1 MSSIRNSVDRL
12 AAWLAGRSYVTL
24 RFTVHKRL
32 APIVEPLIERL
43 LPFDNDGETYRCS
56 IIQWALNERP
66 VLHTHRGVVSTLRV
80 DGPLQDA
87 AQTFF
92 PLGGLIEAPH
102 VTAHLDPIAARRL
115 DSRLQDAID
124 GVIQDWI
131 VEHGL
136 YAQPRQ
142 RREIDRPK
150 ADREAKAV
158 IAAWVSGT
166 TTASYDDAGKSLS
179 SSAANTPCAACR
191 EGSRHA

>member
-1 MSSIRNSVDRL
+1 MPSIRNSVDRL
-12 AAWLAGRSYVTL
+12 AARLRGRSYVTL
-24 RFTVHKRL
+24 RFTVHQRL

-43 LPFDNDGETYRCS
+43 LPFDDDGETYRCS
-56 IIQWALNERP
+56 IIQWTLNERP
-66 VLHTHRGVVSTLRV
+66 VLHTHRGVVSTMRV

-87 AQTFF
+87 GQTSF

-102 VTAHLDPIAARRL
+102 VTAHLDPITARRL

-136 YAQPRQ
+136 YDQPRQ
-142 RREIDRPK
+142 RREIDRLK

-158 IAAWVSGT
+158 IAAWVSDT
-166 TTASYDDAGKSLS
+166 TTTSHDDAGKCLS
-179 SSAANTPCAACR
+179 SFTADTPCAACR

>member
-1 MSSIRNSVDRL
+1 MPSIRNTIDRL

-24 RFTVHKRL
+24 RFTVHQRL

-43 LPFDNDGETYRCS
+43 LPFDDDGETYRCS
-56 IIQWALNERP
+56 ISHWTLNERP

-87 AQTFF
+87 GGSYF

-115 DSRLQDAID
+115 DNRLQDAVD
-124 GVIQDWI
+124 RVIEEWI
-131 VEHGL
+131 IEHGL
-136 YAQPRQ
+136 YDQPRQ

-150 ADREAKAV
+150 ADREAKRIV
-158 IAAWVSGT
+158 TAWVSGAT
-166 TTASYDDAGKSLS
+166 VDASGE
-179 SSAANTPCAACR
+179 ACR
-191 EGSRHA
+191 EGSDHA